1 MKLVW
6 QYFALTVTWRILII
20 KLEYSRHVVVL
31 EYINILIYLL
41 QPGSSPNLG
50 SNWNLFSVFWEV
62 DFLAALKITK
72 NTSEIE
78 IWSRKIHSRISN
90 VETRKPVSSGVGDFQ
105 GDWTFF
111 GGFWIYFGFEWKLGA
126 GSVFFIFFQNR
137 KSPVLGVTSL
147 YNHGYR
153 HGYLPT
159 ENTVLV
165 ASNCQIYIVPSN
177 SFVPSILNGTVNQLR
192 LRSSWLTSFLHL
204 LRCNMN
210 DNIMHHGHWLHAE
223 HECCHSQ
230 LWIARAIEF
239 LLRLQRGNCCIAR
252 RSSPSLLSVLSNNN
266 I

>member
-90 VETRKPVSSGVGDFQ
+90 VETRKPASSGVGDFR
-105 GDWTFF
+105 GDWTFS

-126 GSVFFIFFQNR
+126 GSVFWFFS
-137 KSPVLGVTSL
+137 K
-147 YNHGYR
+147 
-153 HGYLPT
+153 
-159 ENTVLV
+159 TVKVRFLV
-165 ASNCQIYIVPSN
+165 APACSANEREASKFSNFSN
-177 SFVPSILNGTVNQLR
+177 FTVFCAVI
-192 LRSSWLTSFLHL
+192 WLIITDFT
-204 LRCNMN
+204 
-210 DNIMHHGHWLHAE
+210 
-223 HECCHSQ
+223 
-230 LWIARAIEF
+230 
-239 LLRLQRGNCCIAR
+239 
-252 RSSPSLLSVLSNNN
+252 
-266 I
+266 